1 MLYGSESFESVYD
14 ALKSEYTASELHYV
28 QCNEESELIET
39 IHKGAEYDAVILN
52 PAAYSHTSIGVGDA
66 VAAIDTPVFEVHIS
80 NIFARSRKRHHSYVS
95 KYAQGIIV
103 GAGLDG
109 YRMAIDQV
117 LRL

>member
-1 MLYGSESFESVYD
+1 MYGSESFESFFDV
-14 ALKSEYTASELHYV
+14 LKADYSKVELMYL
-28 QCNEESELIET
+28 QCNEEAELIET
-39 IHKGAEYDAVILN
+39 IHSGADFDAVILN

-80 NIFARSRKRHHSYVS
+80 NVFARSSKRHHSYVS
-95 KYAQGIIV
+95 KYAKGIIV
-103 GAGLDG
+103 GVGLDG